1 MFGAKYDYSFRL
13 SSQIQSICKFMVVM
27 WHREI
32 KVSTDVKTDE
42 LN

>member
-13 SSQIQSICKFMVVM
+13 NSQIQSICKFIVVM

-32 KVSTDVKTDE
+32 KASADVEIDE
-42 LN
+42 QN